1 MNKNILFLL
10 SFTLLASCSNSF
22 SDANLRKA
30 TSRATGL
37 AEYEFIIGNRDNGVS
52 TINYDIKTTKGDI
65 YHCSTVFAPL
75 QGGITTSPTCE
86 DKFGSKLVVTDKTV
100 RF

>member
-1 MNKNILFLL
+1 MNKKILVLL

-37 AEYEFIIGNRDNGVS
+37 AEYEFIIGNRENGVS

-65 YHCSTVFAPL
+65 YPIAQLFLLHYKAA
-75 QGGITTSPTCE
+75 
-86 DKFGSKLVVTDKTV
+86 
-100 RF
+100 